1 MYYYCCSDSLPLLK
15 LFSSILSSLWNAIT
29 ISIFDIEYEN
39 IFVRATDRT
48 ALLYILQPIGIH
60 SYFHNSD
67 SFIYT
72 HYIANG
78 YRQNIDMRYEGSTQP
93 TYKMCYI
100 QVVLPQSYSFLF
112 SPSLASQKKDL
123 SLLHIFYIACCIS
136 KKEFITEDIFCGYIS
151 VFISTTIATTRAL
164 IRVNETWNG
173 G

>member
-1 MYYYCCSDSLPLLK
+1 MYFYCFSESLNLLK
-15 LFSSILSSLWNAIT
+15 LFSFILASLWNAIT

-93 TYKMCYI
+93 TYKTCYI

-112 SPSLASQKKDL
+112 SPFFSQSEERRL
-123 SLLHIFYIACCIS
+123 IVITYFLHCM
-136 KKEFITEDIFCGYIS
+136 
-151 VFISTTIATTRAL
+151 L
-164 IRVNETWNG
+164 H
-173 G
+173 

>member
-1 MYYYCCSDSLPLLK
+1 MYYYCFVDSLNLLK
-15 LFSSILSSLWNAIT
+15 LFSVILASLWNAIT

-112 SPSLASQKKDL
+112 SPFSSQSEERLIVITYFLHCML
-123 SLLHIFYIACCIS
+123 S
-136 KKEFITEDIFCGYIS
+136 
-151 VFISTTIATTRAL
+151 
-164 IRVNETWNG
+164 
-173 G
+173 

>member
-93 TYKMCYI
+93 TYDM
-100 QVVLPQSYSFLF
+100 
-112 SPSLASQKKDL
+112 
-123 SLLHIFYIACCIS
+123 LHTS
-136 KKEFITEDIFCGYIS
+136 G
-151 VFISTTIATTRAL
+151 VTTIIFIPFLPFSSQSEERLIVIFFTLHATLARK
-164 IRVNETWNG
+164 NS
-173 G
+173 